1 RVWTALVPT
10 LDGAEDG
17 GSPVFHNEMTD
28 KPDDADAERHGYRP
42 GAYHGQP
49 RPPGIFVFAHG
60 ARQSSRISRSGSR
73 GRPQLT
79 AVWAASTFNS
89 QTRRSMRALRT
100 SGSSAM
106 PKAMPQAAGR
116 RAFRACASD
125 ANRARGRS
133 ARPARQPSLN
143 PPHGPASA
151 TRVGIPESSRPWRA
165 SSPRGPRRRTL

>member
-1 RVWTALVPT
+1 TRTSAVDRRDPCLKNARPLTPRRGRHRGEAAGRGSRTSLMCLRCARVWTALVPT

-106 PKAMPQAAGR
+106 PKAM
-116 RAFRACASD
+116 
-125 ANRARGRS
+125 
-133 ARPARQPSLN
+133 
-143 PPHGPASA
+143 
-151 TRVGIPESSRPWRA
+151 
-165 SSPRGPRRRTL
+165 